1 MCARVSVKFRS
12 WPANQDTRGS
22 NLVGNVGKN
31 RINNRVNRYSSCFF
45 FFFFLSLDSKYH
57 TTRYSDKIQREEME
71 KKKKKENAKIIY
83 EKQFG
88 RNEKVVFS
96 LFRGKLN
103 CLLDFRIVIF
113 LYFAGIDLFRLCP
126 YILCP
131 LPNCQFNFGRGE
143 KKRLYPYPVQNC
155 LQLNK

>member
-45 FFFFLSLDSKYH
+45 FFSFFLWIQSIILRDTLTKYNE
-57 TTRYSDKIQREEME
+57 KKW

-96 LFRGKLN
+96 LSRGKLN

-113 LYFAGIDLFRLCP
+113 LHFAGIDLFRLCP

>member
-45 FFFFLSLDSKYH
+45 FFLSFFGFKVSYYAILWQN
-57 TTRYSDKIQREEME
+57 TTRRNG

-96 LFRGKLN
+96 LSRGKLN